1 RRLRGLDGRPP
12 RPQCRGRLHRRP
24 VLSSEGSH
32 RALRAAGRSAAPFK
46 TVTHDRSR
54 PGLPAA
60 FTVDIPT
67 TWSPP
72 QALAVFEM
80 LTDLRDRIWS
90 VYAINIQEE
99 IQQER
104 SPHSRHDICGDCAAS
119 ECDPPKTTTPN
130 KRTS

>member
-1 RRLRGLDGRPP
+1 
-12 RPQCRGRLHRRP
+12 
-24 VLSSEGSH
+24 
-32 RALRAAGRSAAPFK
+32 
-46 TVTHDRSR
+46 VTHDRSR

-67 TWSPP
+67 TWSPS

-90 VYAINIQEE
+90 VYAINIQQE

-104 SPHSRHDICGDCAAS
+104 SPHSRDDICGDCAAS
-119 ECDPPKTTTPN
+119 ECDSPN
-130 KRTS
+130 HDAE